1 MFSAYELFGF
11 MPAALSTEI
20 LEKSF
25 TTNKELYRATLG
37 AVAEA
42 RRVRPAFLERKP
54 RVDRHKDMI
63 DMLSRPR
70 MNLAA
75 ATLLRGWLMTNEKSM
90 LVDFLDALGIEH
102 KDGAVDN
109 LPETVEDDKLKGA
122 VDQLLTKH
130 PKEKVT
136 VYLHAFDEMNEVQW
150 GNLKGVLES
159 DTRLQLGA

>member
-11 MPAALSTEI
+11 MPATLSTEI

-25 TTNKELYRATLG
+25 STNKELYRATLG

-42 RRVRPAFLERKP
+42 RRVRPMFLERKP

-70 MNLAA
+70 MNVAA
-75 ATLLRGWLMTNEKSM
+75 ASLIRGWLMTNEKAM
-90 LVDFLDALGIEH
+90 LVDFLDALGLEH

-109 LPETVEDDKLKGA
+109 LPETVEDEKLKSA
-122 VDQLLTKH
+122 VESLLSKH

-159 DTRLQLGA
+159 DARLQLGA

>member
-11 MPAALSTEI
+11 MPATLSTEI

-25 TTNKELYRATLG
+25 STNKELYRATLG

-42 RRVRPAFLERKP
+42 RRVRPMFLERKP

-70 MNLAA
+70 MNVAA
-75 ATLLRGWLMTNEKSM
+75 AALIRGWLMTNEKAM
-90 LVDFLDALGIEH
+90 LVDFLDALGLEH
-102 KDGAVDN
+102 KDGAIDN
-109 LPETVEDDKLKGA
+109 LPDTVEDEKLKGA
-122 VDQLLTKH
+122 VETLLSKH

-159 DTRLQLGA
+159 DARLQLGA

>member
-20 LEKSF
+20 LEKTFS
-25 TTNKELYRATLG
+25 TNKELYRATLG

-42 RRVRPAFLERKP
+42 RRVRPTFLERKP
-54 RVDRHKDMI
+54 RVDRHKDMV

-70 MNLAA
+70 MNVAA

-90 LVDFLDALGIEH
+90 LVDFLDTLGIEH

-109 LPETVEDDKLKGA
+109 LPESVDDEKLKSA
-122 VDQLLTKH
+122 VESLLTKH
-130 PKEKVT
+130 SREKVT

-150 GNLKGVLES
+150 GNLKGLLES
-159 DTRLQLGA
+159 DARLQLGA

>member
-11 MPAALSTEI
+11 MPVALSTEI
-20 LEKSF
+20 LVKTFE
-25 TTNKELYRATLG
+25 TNKELYRATLG

-42 RRVRPAFLERKP
+42 RRVRPVYLERKP
-54 RVDRHKDMI
+54 RVDRHKDML

-70 MNLAA
+70 MNVAA
-75 ATLLRGWLMTNEKSM
+75 ATLIRGWLMTNEKAM
-90 LVDFLDALGIEH
+90 LVDFLDALGVEH
-102 KDGAVDN
+102 KDGAVDD
-109 LPETVEDDKLKGA
+109 LPEAIEDEKLKGA
-122 VDQLLTKH
+122 VDALLTKH

-159 DTRLQLGA
+159 DPRLQLGA

>member
-20 LEKSF
+20 LEKTFS
-25 TTNKELYRATLG
+25 TNKELYRATLG

-42 RRVRPAFLERKP
+42 RRVRPMFLERKP
-54 RVDRHKDMI
+54 RIDRHKDMV
-63 DMLSRPR
+63 DVLSRPR
-70 MNLAA
+70 MNVAA
-75 ATLLRGWLMTNEKSM
+75 ASLIRGWLMTNEKSM

-109 LPETVEDDKLKGA
+109 LPESIEDEKLKSA
-122 VDQLLTKH
+122 VETLLSKH

-159 DTRLQLGA
+159 DARLQLGA

>member
-11 MPAALSTEI
+11 MPATLSTEI
-20 LEKSF
+20 LEKTFS
-25 TTNKELYRATLG
+25 TNKELYRATLS
-37 AVAEA
+37 AVADA

-75 ATLLRGWLMTNEKSM
+75 ATLIRGWLMNNEKSM
-90 LVDFLDALGIEH
+90 LVDFLNALGVEH

-109 LPETVEDDKLKGA
+109 LPDSVDDQKLQSAVES
-122 VDQLLTKH
+122 LLASH
-130 PKEKVT
+130 PREKVT

-150 GNLKGVLES
+150 GNLKGILES
-159 DTRLQLGA
+159 DARLQLGA

>member
-11 MPAALSTEI
+11 MPAGLSTEI
-20 LEKSF
+20 LEKTFS
-25 TTNKELYRATLG
+25 TNKELYRATLG

-42 RRVRPAFLERKP
+42 RRVRPTFLERKP
-54 RVDRHKDMI
+54 RIDRHKDMI

-70 MNLAA
+70 MNVAA
-75 ATLLRGWLMTNEKSM
+75 ASLIRGWLMNNEKSM
-90 LVDFLDALGIEH
+90 LVDFLEALGIEH

-109 LPETVEDDKLKGA
+109 LPETVEDEKLKSA
-122 VDQLLTKH
+122 VESLLTKH